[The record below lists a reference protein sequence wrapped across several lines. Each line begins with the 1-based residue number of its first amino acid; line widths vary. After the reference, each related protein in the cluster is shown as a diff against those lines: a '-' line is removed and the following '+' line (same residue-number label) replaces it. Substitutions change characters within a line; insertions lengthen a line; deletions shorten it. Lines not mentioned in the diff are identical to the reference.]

1 MSMIP
6 LLRRQYFVLN
16 CKEGRLAAWS
26 KVLHTKPLVSSALI
40 KTQREI
46 VTMNKFGVV
55 CIVMGALALFSKVSV
70 AQEFDCSAEVT
81 ATGGLIEVAASSGG
95 DDTENLQCALNAA
108 ADGGYKDVYLS
119 SSEYSVGG
127 IEVNNFKG
135 SLRGRS
141 ADLTTVNITD
151 GALSCEKGAALR
163 FNAGA
168 PSVERMSLNI
178 SEPCSTPGGSASLIG
193 FYTSPETCT
202 TNRTIFGSVDRV
214 IIEGAGSAG
223 LDFVTGITIDAS
235 PECFPEDGNTPLP
248 VANKVLGSL
257 TVNRNQI
264 RDLDIGIFSALS
276 GAGQM
281 DITFNVVQNE
291 PAGTPDIV
299 AMERLGI
306 AISIVDANQNTT
318 IYRNEISYNDVQYSG
333 ALDGLFGTTGI
344 LVGSTAAAENINKT
358 TFNKNTFTDGGVH
371 AEGYALLS
379 AQQGKSVN
387 HEVVITG
394 NTLTGNEANTS
405 GAGLAV
411 LDTSSGLISGNTF
424 KGDALSWVTLD
435 SGDVADGGLGA
446 TVSGWAIVANAF
458 AASTATTDITLGSK
472 TQDIIVGRSQ
482 GQPVV
487 SDAGSND
494 VLESAASARTFLG
507 NSPISVGSEAFFE
520 RQLETIQGRGAPLR
534 KLGR

>member
-1 MSMIP
+1 MNRKGI
-6 LLRRQYFVLN
+6 FCVVI
-16 CKEGRLAAWS
+16 G
-26 KVLHTKPLVSSALI
+26 LVAVFS
-40 KTQREI
+40 R
-46 VTMNKFGVV
+46 VT
-55 CIVMGALALFSKVSV
+55 V
-70 AQEFDCSAEVT
+70 AQDLGCAAEVT
-81 ATGGLIEVAASSGG
+81 ATGGVVEVAASSGG
-95 DDTENLQCALNAA
+95 DDTENLQCALDAA
-108 ADGGYKDVYLS
+108 VAGGYKDVYLS
-119 SSEYSVGG
+119 SSEYAIQG

-141 ADLTTVNITD
+141 ADLTTLNVTD
-151 GALSCEKGAALR
+151 GSLACEKGAALR

-168 PSVERMSLNI
+168 PSVERMSLTIN
-178 SEPCSTPGGSASLIG
+178 EPCSTSGSSASLIG
-193 FYTSPETCT
+193 FYTDPATCT

-214 IIEGAGSAG
+214 IIEGGGVSA

-235 PECFPEDGNTPLP
+235 PECFPEDASLP
-248 VANKVLGSL
+248 IANKVLGSL

-276 GAGQM
+276 GAGQV

-291 PAGTPDIV
+291 PEGTPDIV
-299 AMERLGI
+299 AMERLGV
-306 AISIVDANQNTT
+306 AISILDANQNTT
-318 IYRNEISYNDVQYSG
+318 IYRNEISYNDVEYAGSLAG
-333 ALDGLFGTTGI
+333 VFGTTGI
-344 LVGSTAAAENINKT
+344 LVGSTSAAENINKT
-358 TFNKNTFTDGGVH
+358 TFNKNTFADGGVNG
-371 AEGYALLS
+371 EGYAIL
-379 AQQGKSVN
+379 AGQQGKSVN

-394 NTLTGNEANTS
+394 NTLTGNEANTA

-411 LDTSSGLISGNTF
+411 LDTSKGLISGNTF
-424 KGDALSWVTLD
+424 KGDASSWITLD
-435 SGDVADGGLGA
+435 SGDVPNGLGA

-494 VLESAASARTFLG
+494 VLESSASARTFLK
-507 NSPISVGSEAFFE
+507 SSAISVGSEAFFE

-534 KLGR
+534 KLGQ